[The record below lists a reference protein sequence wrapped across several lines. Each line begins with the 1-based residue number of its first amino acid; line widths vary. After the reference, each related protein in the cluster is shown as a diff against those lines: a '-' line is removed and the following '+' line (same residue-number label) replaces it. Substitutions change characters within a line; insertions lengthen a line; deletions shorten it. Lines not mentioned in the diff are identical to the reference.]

1 MHRPAGDTLFAGCL
15 DEGIE
20 QTEAIYLGLQVVIE
34 HGLEGG
40 HLGVHNHDIGGD
52 ASLTEG
58 NTLVGHC
65 HCEVVNTMILQGFSY
80 LDSAC
85 SIGIGLDHAHH
96 LGFGLHERAIEVEIL
111 DHGIEIDLEDG
122 FVNLLLELLG
132 NLIETERTGTLQENH
147 LVAQTTKGI
156 ATQEVVYI
164 GKELLVGNLDFIGL
178 GSELGADTNKLGDA
192 TLNSQLGYL
201 SVEFFGRKTRLEHI
215 AEDKRTLTQLRVD
228 S

>member
-1 MHRPAGDTLFAGCL
+1 MHRPAGDTLLAGCL

-52 ASLTEG
+52 ASLTQG

-65 HCEVVNTMILQGFSY
+65 HCEVVNTVILQGFGY
-80 LDSAC
+80 LDSTC

-111 DHGIEIDLEDG
+111 DHGIEVNLEDG
-122 FVNLLLELLG
+122 LVHLLL
-132 NLIETERTGTLQENH
+132 
-147 LVAQTTKGI
+147 
-156 ATQEVVYI
+156 
-164 GKELLVGNLDFIGL
+164 
-178 GSELGADTNKLGDA
+178 
-192 TLNSQLGYL
+192 
-201 SVEFFGRKTRLEHI
+201 
-215 AEDKRTLTQLRVD
+215 
-228 S
+228 